1 MPDKAKLET
10 IARRKG
16 YGRYQRHIFLCTGQ
30 GPCTNGASV
39 EHLWQYLK
47 QRLHELEPNPATPT
61 VGRSKTECLRICADG
76 PTALVYPEG
85 TLYFGLD
92 ETKLERVITEHLIG
106 GRVVEEYAIMSA
118 PLKAPAA

>member
-1 MPDKAKLET
+1 MPDKAGLEA

-16 YGRYQRHIFLCTGQ
+16 YGGYQRHIFLCAGQ

-39 EHLWQYLK
+39 EHLWQLLK
-47 QRLHELEPNPATPT
+47 QRLAELEPNPTAPM

-92 ETKLERVITEHLIG
+92 EAKLERVIAEHLIG

-118 PLKAPAA
+118 PLKAPSA